1 MRQCG
6 RQRPQPPPGLGT
18 TKGHRS
24 SSQPPPYPPPSPPI
38 RSAPGPMPPD
48 LPVPITRPRTLGAAG
63 GRAEPAAPG
72 TPPGRWEWEGG
83 GPAAGAAR
91 IASPVQDRTR
101 LCPRGAAGGCPRISF
116 LPLPLTS
123 LLCPSTYA
131 CRCHRYPAIRAAQLL
146 PGFLP
151 IPPHQTLTPSP
162 APRQG
167 GGKHPLYLSLPL
179 WNRDSRSVTTPPPL
193 IPHLS
198 TWGCCSS
205 PWIPQSRRGA

>member
-1 MRQCG
+1 MRPRGLCAFLSGSFKEGAVRGGGRAEPRSFWDFAGKKRLRSGSECG
-6 RQRPQPPPGLGT
+6 SAGGSGRSPPRVGDNEGAPLVIPT
-18 TKGHRS
+18 
-24 SSQPPPYPPPSPPI
+24 PPTPPI

-151 IPPHQTLTPSP
+151 
-162 APRQG
+162 
-167 GGKHPLYLSLPL
+167 
-179 WNRDSRSVTTPPPL
+179 TTPPPS
-193 IPHLS
+193 PH
-198 TWGCCSS
+198 TK
-205 PWIPQSRRGA
+205 P